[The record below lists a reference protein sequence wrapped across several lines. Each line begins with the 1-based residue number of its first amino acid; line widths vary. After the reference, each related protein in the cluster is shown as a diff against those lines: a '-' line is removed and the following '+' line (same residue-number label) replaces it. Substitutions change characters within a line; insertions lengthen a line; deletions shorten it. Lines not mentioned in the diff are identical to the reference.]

1 MHTAAIY
8 DRLPSFQI
16 LAHPKFKAAKRI
28 SLFLSM
34 PNEVPTEPLL
44 QDIISRGDAAFVPQ
58 YSKGKMRMLRLLPGD
73 QDVMVETSWKIKQHA
88 KDAEREDA
96 MENGKTN
103 LEINSKIL
111 FLLQKKI

>member
-1 MHTAAIY
+1 
-8 DRLPSFQI
+8 
-16 LAHPKFKAAKRI
+16 
-28 SLFLSM
+28 M